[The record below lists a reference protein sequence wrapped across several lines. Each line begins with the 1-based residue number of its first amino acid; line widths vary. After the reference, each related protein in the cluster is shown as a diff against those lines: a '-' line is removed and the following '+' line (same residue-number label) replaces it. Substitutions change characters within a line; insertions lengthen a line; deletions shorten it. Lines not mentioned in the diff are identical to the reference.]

1 MKNNLRNFIISLLY
15 GKEIIDIHTKNQI
28 LQFTG
33 NNTNLLIE
41 VFDELINNND
51 KYNKE
56 EYFDFF
62 IFITDNLLN
71 IINRKNENTNF
82 IIPKI
87 IIKAIN
93 DNINYTKLIA
103 LSKVR
108 LKQLKE
114 SNKINQKN
122 YIPIPTNAKGCLK
135 VYENIITP
143 MYHRNNIWIYFFD
156 NNEYIEE
163 QDYEYLLME
172 DCNKFFNPF
181 NNYNYDCEEYEIGIG
196 Y

>member
-93 DNINYTKLIA
+93 DNIYYTKLIA
-103 LSKVR
+103 LSKLR

-114 SNKINQKN
+114 SNEINQKN

-156 NNEYIEE
+156 NNEYIVE
-163 QDYEYLLME
+163 QTMNIY
-172 DCNKFFNPF
+172 
-181 NNYNYDCEEYEIGIG
+181 
-196 Y
+196 